1 MHVHTR
7 IDFGSL
13 PDVGGGNAE
22 FVPVRIT
29 DGSFNARAIRYHF
42 RWRPVRGHEGSK
54 PYRLCVRTVDAYGSD
69 SQTRC
74 FTIVVKKCQYCL
86 QPGESI
92 NSIAMSL
99 GTDWL
104 QLYTMNPFL
113 GTPDDLAP
121 YTRVNTGV
129 FYDVR
134 KVCAHNKD
142 RTGQGHDCLEDS
154 GALCHPIFSCT
165 CLPKVKL
172 IKA

>member
-1 MHVHTR
+1 M
-7 IDFGSL
+7 
-13 PDVGGGNAE
+13 
-22 FVPVRIT
+22 
-29 DGSFNARAIRYHF
+29 
-42 RWRPVRGHEGSK
+42 
-54 PYRLCVRTVDAYGSD
+54 DAYGSD
-69 SQTRC
+69 SETRC

-134 KVCAHNKD
+134 KVLALKPMSRGETLADACFFPS
-142 RTGQGHDCLEDS
+142 TS
-154 GALCHPIFSCT
+154 GANSVITPHDDQIACMD
-165 CLPKVKL
+165 
-172 IKA
+172 A